1 MPDEY
6 ESVGDEGSVIAL
18 NEITGALTVLGSSY
32 QYTEFVVAD
41 PWVSFAK
48 LYPSGD
54 AALTNYGAW
63 TMEAVALPTNIGDG
77 S

>member
-6 ESVGDEGSVIAL
+6 ESVGDEGSVIEP

-32 QYTEFVVAD
+32 QYTEFVVAE
-41 PWVSFAK
+41 PCVSFAR

-54 AALTNYGAW
+54 AAFNNLTSYTW
-63 TMEAVALPTNIGDG
+63 
-77 S
+77 

>member
-32 QYTEFVVAD
+32 QYTEFVVAE
-41 PWVSFAK
+41 P
-48 LYPSGD
+48 
-54 AALTNYGAW
+54 
-63 TMEAVALPTNIGDG
+63 
-77 S
+77 